1 MTKEMIDQM
10 LAEKTESD
18 RKELAAK
25 INARRVARKKKK
37 DRCETIIAG
46 AFVWMIYIAFAI
58 VLSYISYTKILVNLH
73 GQYLGCA
80 LFVSA
85 IAVTT
90 VGYFLTEGT
99 VRAIYTLHK
108 IKNQRRVK

>member
-10 LAEKTESD
+10 LAEKTERD
-18 RKELAAK
+18 RKELAAR

-37 DRCETIIAG
+37 DKRETFLAG
-46 AFVWMIYIAFAI
+46 AFIWTIYIAFAI

-73 GQYLGCA
+73 GERLGCA

-85 IAVTT
+85 IAITV

-99 VRAIYTLHK
+99 VRAIYTLQK
-108 IKNQRRVK
+108 IKNRRRVK